1 MAARRWML
9 LCGLVLTA
17 WLATQTISPSRG
29 EQNAPAEGARG
40 ATEPDVEKAL
50 NQRYAAAY
58 LKLMEATLGR
68 FQEINQRNADI
79 IRPAVIQTV
88 QDGIG
93 KARERLQ
100 MAENAEVND
109 SKVYVL
115 RAESDLRLSEE
126 ALKKSEAVNK
136 RAAGTVSAKEI
147 ERLKAQIEFEKMK
160 VEKARHLAS
169 ESPLSNVR
177 FELDQLRED
186 VQELRLNVA
195 ILRSGRR

>member
-1 MAARRWML
+1 MPARLWLL
-9 LCGLVLTA
+9 LCGLILTG
-17 WLATQTISPSRG
+17 WLATQTTSASRG
-29 EQNAPAEGARG
+29 AQNVPAEDARG
-40 ATEPDVEKAL
+40 SEPDVEKAL

-100 MAENAEVND
+100 LAEKSEVND
-109 SKVYVL
+109 SKAYVL

-147 ERLKAQIEFEKMK
+147 DRLKAQIEFEKIK

-186 VQELRLNVA
+186 VQELRLNVS